1 MHLLNAWLDLEDLIP
16 IKLAHIVGSL
26 LIASSS
32 FSPARLPKG
41 CWGSS
46 YNGLLPE
53 WMSRGQK
60 LCRRAECGAVYLK
73 AWHLGGGKQTI
84 VGSVFNN
91 STYQK
96 NKKQTKTRPVQVGR
110 DLGDISNRH
119 NVRLD
124 YRSWFKWTAYH
135 ISGRTGEK
143 GAYTVDVRLKLY
155 WHTKL
160 SIINNVKK

>member
-1 MHLLNAWLDLEDLIP
+1 MHPLNTWLDLEDLVP

-91 STYQK
+91 SALSEKQETNK
-96 NKKQTKTRPVQVGR
+96 NQAGPGGKRLRGHQ
-110 DLGDISNRH
+110 RH

-124 YRSWFKWTAYH
+124 YRSWFKWTLTTFQAELEKREH
-135 ISGRTGEK
+135 IPWML
-143 GAYTVDVRLKLY
+143 D
-155 WHTKL
+155 
-160 SIINNVKK
+160 